1 MPAAPASPPIGLVLA
16 AGAGRRFGGPKALAR
31 DADGTAWIVK
41 AVRALR
47 SGGCDPVLVALGAA
61 GEEAGALA
69 PPEARVLQVEGWS
82 EGVAA
87 SLRAGLTAA
96 ASTPAPAV
104 VVVPVDTPGLDPAAV
119 ARLIAGA
126 DAGTLAYATY
136 RGSPGHPA
144 VIGRAHWAAVI
155 SEVRGDA
162 GARSYLDAHAATAI
176 ECGDL
181 WSGADRD
188 ER

>member
-61 GEEAGALA
+61 GEEARALV

-136 RGSPGHPA
+136 RGAPGHPA